1 MPNKLPHHPLH
12 KTLHLFL
19 IRLSV
24 IIHPLNDDS
33 AHQLSRSCACEDLVL
48 AEYVKCWLLGL
59 FERLLVVWYWLAGL
73 LSEGDFLT
81 VYWAGQWMGAL
92 FDLLLQTDYVGWWVV
107 GIIRLNDVLLLIK
120 LTTTTDNIRIVAT
133 ILIINHYFHLF
144 LSILRFLYPVNVGFI
159 IYVNVHVN
167 WSRY

>member
-1 MPNKLPHHPLH
+1 
-12 KTLHLFL
+12 
-19 IRLSV
+19 
-24 IIHPLNDDS
+24 
-33 AHQLSRSCACEDLVL
+33 
-48 AEYVKCWLLGL
+48 
-59 FERLLVVWYWLAGL
+59 
-73 LSEGDFLT
+73 
-81 VYWAGQWMGAL
+81 MGAL

-167 WSRY
+167 WSRYQIVFYGVLLWDDDFVCIPQKMLLSIDA